1 MNKVILQIWEE
12 SERGFGVRPD
22 GCSIH
27 INFEERNSYIK
38 SIYDNRDSEVP
49 AEYDRIV
56 GDGIEVFIEDSLFEI
71 VKRDKSI
78 RITEYQMNNL
88 ISMEDL
94 IVNEV

>member
-22 GCSIH
+22 GCSLH
-27 INFEERNSYIK
+27 INSEERNIYIK

-49 AEYDRIV
+49 TEYDRIV
-56 GDGIEVFIEDSLFEI
+56 GDEFLAFIGDDLFEI
-71 VKRDKSI
+71 VNRDKSI

-94 IVNEV
+94 IINE